1 MAMSLSKDDWVRAA
15 LFAIAEGG
23 AAAVAVEPLA
33 ERLGATKGS
42 FYWHFRNR
50 EHLIASALEFWER
63 EGTDDPIAELAPVS
77 DPVERLRRLL
87 EIAIGYEDDDAAG
100 QADVGLLAAANDPV
114 VGPVLR
120 RVADKR
126 LDFLERI
133 FTELGFT
140 AGESRHRARIA
151 YSAFLGW
158 FELRRVVPNRTPLG
172 RERAAYE
179 RAVLNLVLAD
189 LPGGPPA
196 RPNTPAELSARID
209 ARGTAELGEPS
220 EVAVRAVR
228 DSGE

>member
-1 MAMSLSKDDWVRAA
+1 MVMALSKDDWVRAA
-15 LFAIAEGG
+15 LFAIADGG

-33 ERLGATKGS
+33 ARLGATKGS

-50 EHLIASALEFWER
+50 EQLIAEALAFWEQS
-63 EGTDDPIAELAPVS
+63 GTDDVIAELGPVA

-87 EIAIGYEDDDAAG
+87 DIAIGYEDDDAAG
-100 QADVGLLAAANDPV
+100 QADVGLLAAAHDPV

-133 FTELGFT
+133 FREIGFA
-140 AGESRHRARIA
+140 AGESRQRARIA

-158 FELRRVVPNRTPLG
+158 FELRRVAPHRTPLG

-179 RAVLNLVLAD
+179 RAILELVLA
-189 LPGGPPA
+189 G
-196 RPNTPAELSARID
+196 S
-209 ARGTAELGEPS
+209 PS
-220 EVAVRAVR
+220 GNR
-228 DSGE
+228 

>member
-1 MAMSLSKDDWVRAA
+1 MAMALSKDDWVRAA
-15 LFAIAEGG
+15 LFAIADGG

-33 ERLGATKGS
+33 ARLGATKGS

-50 EHLIASALEFWER
+50 EQLIAEALAFWEQS
-63 EGTDDPIAELAPVS
+63 GTDDVIAELGPVA

-87 EIAIGYEDDDAAG
+87 ETAIGYEDDDAAG
-100 QADVGLLAAANDPV
+100 QADVGLLAAAHDPV

-133 FTELGFT
+133 FREIGFA
-140 AGESRHRARIA
+140 AGESRQRARIA

-158 FELRRVVPNRTPLG
+158 FELRRVAPHRTPLG

-179 RAVLNLVLAD
+179 RAVLELVLAGSPTGD
-189 LPGGPPA
+189 
-196 RPNTPAELSARID
+196 R
-209 ARGTAELGEPS
+209 
-220 EVAVRAVR
+220 
-228 DSGE
+228 

>member
-1 MAMSLSKDDWVRAA
+1 MGLSKDDWVRAA

-23 AAAVAVEPLA
+23 AGAVAVEPLA
-33 ERLGATKGS
+33 AQLGATKGS

-50 EHLIASALEFWER
+50 EQLVAEALEFWER
-63 EGTDDPIAELAPVS
+63 DGTDDVIAELAPVS
-77 DPVERLRRLL
+77 DPFERLRRLL
-87 EIAIGYEDDDAAG
+87 EIAIGYEEDDAAG

-133 FTELGFT
+133 FRDIGFT
-140 AGESRHRARIA
+140 ARESRQRARIG

-158 FELRRVVPNRTPLG
+158 FELRRVAPHRTPLG

-179 RAVLNLVLAD
+179 RAVLELLLEGA
-189 LPGGPPA
+189 
-196 RPNTPAELSARID
+196 PAEER
-209 ARGTAELGEPS
+209 
-220 EVAVRAVR
+220 
-228 DSGE
+228 

>member
-1 MAMSLSKDDWVRAA
+1 MVVGLSKDDWVRAA
-15 LFAIAEGG
+15 LFAIADGG

-33 ERLGATKGS
+33 ARLGATKGS

-50 EHLIASALEFWER
+50 EQLITEALEFWER
-63 EGTDDPIAELAPVS
+63 DGTDEVIAELAPVS

-100 QADVGLLAAANDPV
+100 QADVGLLAAAGDPV

-133 FTELGFT
+133 FSEIGF
-140 AGESRHRARIA
+140 APGESRQRARIA

-158 FELRRVVPNRTPLG
+158 FELRRVVPHRTPLG

-179 RAVLNLVLAD
+179 RAILNLVLAD
-189 LPGGPPA
+189 LP
-196 RPNTPAELSARID
+196 
-209 ARGTAELGEPS
+209 
-220 EVAVRAVR
+220 R
-228 DSGE
+228 DQR

>member
-1 MAMSLSKDDWVRAA
+1 VRLSKDDWVRAA
-15 LFAIAEGG
+15 LFAMAEGG

-33 ERLGATKGS
+33 ARLGATKGS

-50 EHLIASALEFWER
+50 EHLVAEALEFWER
-63 EGTDDPIAELAPVS
+63 DGTDDVIAELGPVA

-100 QADVGLLAAANDPV
+100 QADVGLLAASGDPV

-126 LDFLERI
+126 LDFLEQI
-133 FTELGFT
+133 FREIGFSR
-140 AGESRHRARIA
+140 AESRQRARLA

-158 FELRRVVPNRTPLG
+158 FELRRVAPHRTPLG

-179 RAVLNLVLAD
+179 RATLALLLAD
-189 LPGGPPA
+189 APGAPGAQP
-196 RPNTPAELSARID
+196 SA
-209 ARGTAELGEPS
+209 GT
-220 EVAVRAVR
+220 
-228 DSGE
+228 

>member
-1 MAMSLSKDDWVRAA
+1 MGMGLSKDDWVRAA
-15 LFAIAEGG
+15 LFAIADGG

-33 ERLGATKGS
+33 ARLGATKGS

-50 EHLIASALEFWER
+50 EQLIAEALELWER
-63 EGTDDPIAELAPVS
+63 DGTDQVIAELAPVS

-133 FTELGFT
+133 FSEIGFA
-140 AGESRHRARIA
+140 AGESRQRARIA
-151 YSAFLGW
+151 YGAFLGW
-158 FELRRVVPNRTPLG
+158 FELRRVVPHRTPLG

-179 RAVLNLVLAD
+179 RAILSLVLAD
-189 LPGGPPA
+189 VPGD
-196 RPNTPAELSARID
+196 RR
-209 ARGTAELGEPS
+209 
-220 EVAVRAVR
+220 
-228 DSGE
+228 

>member
-1 MAMSLSKDDWVRAA
+1 MRAA
-15 LFAIAEGG
+15 LFAIADGG

-33 ERLGATKGS
+33 AQLGATKGS

-50 EHLIASALEFWER
+50 QQLIAEALEYWER
-63 EGTDDPIAELAPVS
+63 EGTDEVIAELAPVS

-87 EIAIGYEDDDAAG
+87 RTAIGYENDDAAG
-100 QADVGLLAAANDPV
+100 QADVGLLAAANDPL

-133 FTELGFT
+133 FSEIGFP
-140 AGESRHRARIA
+140 AGESRQRARIT

-158 FELRRVVPNRTPLG
+158 FELRRVVPHRTPLG

-179 RAVLNLVLAD
+179 RAILTLVLA
-189 LPGGPPA
+189 GQ
-196 RPNTPAELSARID
+196 
-209 ARGTAELGEPS
+209 PS
-220 EVAVRAVR
+220 EHR
-228 DSGE
+228 

>member
-1 MAMSLSKDDWVRAA
+1 MGMGLSKEEWVRAA
-15 LFAIAEGG
+15 LFAIADGG
-23 AAAVAVEPLA
+23 ATAVAVEPLA
-33 ERLGATKGS
+33 ARLGATKGS

-50 EHLIASALEFWER
+50 EQLIAEALELWER
-63 EGTDDPIAELAPVS
+63 DGTDQVIAELAPVS

-133 FTELGFT
+133 FSEIGFA
-140 AGESRHRARIA
+140 AGESRQRARIA

-158 FELRRVVPNRTPLG
+158 FELRRVVPHRTPLG

-179 RAVLNLVLAD
+179 RAILSLVLAD
-189 LPGGPPA
+189 VPGD
-196 RPNTPAELSARID
+196 RR
-209 ARGTAELGEPS
+209 
-220 EVAVRAVR
+220 
-228 DSGE
+228 

>member
-1 MAMSLSKDDWVRAA
+1 MDMALSKDDWVRAA
-15 LFAIAEGG
+15 LFAIADGG

-33 ERLGATKGS
+33 ARLGATKGS

-50 EHLIASALEFWER
+50 EQLIAEALAFWEQS
-63 EGTDDPIAELAPVS
+63 GTDDVIAALAPVA

-100 QADVGLLAAANDPV
+100 QADVGLLAAAHDPV

-126 LDFLERI
+126 LDFLERSFREI
-133 FTELGFT
+133 GF
-140 AGESRHRARIA
+140 APGESRQRARIV

-158 FELRRVVPNRTPLG
+158 FELRRVAPHRTPLG

-179 RAVLNLVLAD
+179 RAILKLVLAE
-189 LPGGPPA
+189 PG
-196 RPNTPAELSARID
+196 
-209 ARGTAELGEPS
+209 
-220 EVAVRAVR
+220 
-228 DSGE
+228 SGSR

>member
-1 MAMSLSKDDWVRAA
+1 LPLSKDDWVRAA

-33 ERLGATKGS
+33 ARLGATKGS
-42 FYWHFRNR
+42 FYWHFRTR
-50 EHLIASALEFWER
+50 EQLITEALEFWER
-63 EGTDDPIAELAPVS
+63 EGTDDVIRELAPLP

-133 FTELGFT
+133 FRELGFP
-140 AGESRHRARIA
+140 AGESRQRARVT

-158 FELRRVVPNRTPLG
+158 FELRRVAPHRTPLG
-172 RERAAYE
+172 RERKAYE
-179 RAVLNLVLAD
+179 RAILSLVLAGS
-189 LPGGPPA
+189 PGA
-196 RPNTPAELSARID
+196 R
-209 ARGTAELGEPS
+209 
-220 EVAVRAVR
+220 
-228 DSGE
+228 